1 MLNSKEIKYY
11 KDKHGYKE
19 FSFYLRYIEA
29 CSKWKYLPKAF
40 ILQALRDSEVSP
52 VDRNTATR
60 INRKDKRQIQKQ
72 LVDSSIATYRP
83 KQKGAS

>member
-40 ILQALRDSEVSP
+40 ILQALRESEVSP
-52 VDRNTATR
+52 FDRNTATR
-60 INRKDKRQIQKQ
+60 INRKDKRQIQNQ